1 MYDALPVTRSLN
13 GYLQDAG
20 PFKHVKHIRSPP
32 PHPPFQSSGSVFS
45 QTATVT
51 IMQVTSKCKLHI
63 MHVMIIMLDCTVI
76 ETNCLRI
83 KI

>member
-32 PHPPFQSSGSVFS
+32 PTPHSNHLAVYSHKLPP
-45 QTATVT
+45 
-51 IMQVTSKCKLHI
+51 
-63 MHVMIIMLDCTVI
+63 
-76 ETNCLRI
+76 
-83 KI
+83 